1 MGNGERGSF
10 ARRLRRLRMAAGL
23 TQQELADRAGVSV
36 RAVSDLEREINQR
49 PRRDTAAMLA
59 DGLQLP
65 GAERDA
71 FLAAAQP
78 RPRVAATSGGAGR
91 PQPPD
96 ASGPLLGREHELRAI

>member
-36 RAVSDLEREINQR
+36 RAISDLERQINER

-59 DGLQLP
+59 DGLRLA
-65 GAERDA
+65 GGERDS
-71 FLAAAQP
+71 FLGAART
-78 RPRVAATSGGAGR
+78 RPRLSPMAGGTGYPR
-91 PQPPD
+91 LPEPIGQ
-96 ASGPLLGREHELRAI
+96 LQGREHELR

>member
-1 MGNGERGSF
+1 MGQMGNGERGSF
-10 ARRLRRLRMAAGL
+10 ARRLRRLRIAAGL

-59 DGLQLP
+59 DGLQL
-65 GAERDA
+65 GGTERDT

-78 RPRVAATSGGAGR
+78 RPRLSPTTISAGLPR
-91 PQPPD
+91 PPQV
-96 ASGPLLGREHELRAI
+96 SGPL